1 MYRKAAIAEPTVN
14 AENRSGAE
22 VNAGPHMGAPEHT
35 YVAQEES
42 AERPSALSIRSAPLG
57 PVYRIE
63 EPAYRPPMNPLI
75 TGAQSMIKEILEDQA
90 RARLD
95 ESKRRRDPLKPMSV
109 PEIMAEAQFFNIVQR
124 NQARIAF
131 QMMFCM
137 DTLNPGTVVKP
148 RAHRLLREE
157 WTGPHYQW

>member
-1 MYRKAAIAEPTVN
+1 
-14 AENRSGAE
+14 
-22 VNAGPHMGAPEHT
+22 
-35 YVAQEES
+35 
-42 AERPSALSIRSAPLG
+42 
-57 PVYRIE
+57 
-63 EPAYRPPMNPLI
+63 
-75 TGAQSMIKEILEDQA
+75 MIKEILEDQA

-131 QMMFCM
+131 QMMFWM